1 MTGLFEMHVR
11 VGNDPRGF
19 AEFLVLRDEL
29 AKLSHPARPDVDL
42 ALVEQLCLTLFQ
54 KNGAELQTVAAFAL
68 ARSHR
73 HGLEGMGQGLE
84 LVATLSEQWLN
95 LWPPMAAARLDIL
108 AWLFS
113 QLPPLLRSLVLD
125 TRDLPALVDLDGQ
138 LARLVQRLEHQVSAP
153 LVTLQTLRQQVHNL
167 MQRLQR
173 NVLPDPTPYGIWM
186 PQAEPERRLPVV
198 ILSQPPALPSR
209 EPRRTRRTPWL
220 LALVATLLLACGL
233 AWNSGWRLAADS
245 EGRYYW
251 VNNSHQ
257 AQPRLEPLRLQ
268 GLFDAGSAELKPE
281 ASNSLLKALEV
292 FKPRPDWLIVIIG
305 HSDATGSAEHNLQ
318 LSQARASA
326 VRSWMQRLGD
336 IPDSCL
342 AVQGYGANHPLA
354 SDRTEA
360 GRAANRRVEIRL
372 LPASGACAA
381 ASVETGDSH
390 TS

>member
-19 AEFLVLRDEL
+19 AEFLALREEL
-29 AKLSHPARPDVDL
+29 GKLNHPARPDVDW
-42 ALVEQLCLTLFQ
+42 ALVEQLCLALFQ

-68 ARSHR
+68 ARSQR

-84 LVATLSEQWLN
+84 LLAMLSEQWLN

-138 LARLVQRLEHQVSAP
+138 LARLAQRLEHQVPAP
-153 LVTLQTLRQQVHNL
+153 LVTLQALRQQLHNL

-173 NVLPDPTPYGIWM
+173 NDLPGPTPYGIWM
-186 PQAEPERRLPVV
+186 PLPEPARSLPVV
-198 ILSQPPALPSR
+198 ILTQPPALTSWQT
-209 EPRRTRRTPWL
+209 RRTRRMPWL

-233 AWNSGWRLAADS
+233 AWQSGWHLAADS
-245 EGRYYW
+245 DGRYYLA
-251 VNNSHQ
+251 NNSHP
-257 AQPRLEPLRLQ
+257 AQPRLEPLHLH

-281 ASNSLLKALEV
+281 ANDSLLKALGV
-292 FKPRPDWLIVIIG
+292 FKPRPDWLIVITG
-305 HSDATGSAEHNLQ
+305 HSDTTGSAEHNLQ

-326 VRSWMQRLGD
+326 VRSWMRRLGD

-342 AVQGYGANHPLA
+342 AVQGNGANHPLA

-381 ASVETGDSH
+381 ATVEIGDSH